1 MKKFT
6 IWSNR
11 DIDYNEW
18 KEIYKETAEAN
29 EWDEDTENEDNLQ
42 SFISEELERNFD
54 DKRANLN
61 IPLDGRVIAIADLG
75 LWNGR
80 KQGYRILKENVNSIF
95 NIGEDYSE
103 YYSDGY
109 NIKATLTH
117 HDGTNY
123 IEYREIREDRNI
135 NNLLIAI
142 FNGEKI
148 SRKKLNY
155 YTRSLLPYVAKAYG
169 L

>member
-54 DKRANLN
+54 DERANLN

-80 KQGYRILKENVNSIF
+80 KQGYRILKENVN
-95 NIGEDYSE
+95 
-103 YYSDGY
+103 
-109 NIKATLTH
+109 T
-117 HDGTNY
+117 
-123 IEYREIREDRNI
+123 
-135 NNLLIAI
+135 
-142 FNGEKI
+142 
-148 SRKKLNY
+148 
-155 YTRSLLPYVAKAYG
+155 
-169 L
+169 